1 MRLRWCL
8 LLHTFRAA
16 SLGAQGYLPGEPNN
30 RGSWK
35 QNNIQFVHSPATP
48 PPPAIGPCTPV
59 VTLTGPNPLANLGP
73 PFAAAPACDTRT
85 LPARIA
91 ELESVCGDGSA
102 CDLGCATLLLPLLD
116 DCRPLLDR
124 LCEPANTQP
133 FCRLWCQSSSLQDGG
148 HWLKP
153 ELHAAATGAVHD
165 CFVAMRSDDGVDGV
179 EDGEA
184 AIFSTARAGC
194 LAIPKTTLV
203 GYLADLH
210 EQVRLSPIDA
220 IHPTRIQACTGT

>member
-1 MRLRWCL
+1 M
-8 LLHTFRAA
+8 LHTFRAA

-91 ELESVCGDGSA
+91 ELESVCGEVKYS
-102 CDLGCATLLLPLLD
+102 
-116 DCRPLLDR
+116 
-124 LCEPANTQP
+124 Q
-133 FCRLWCQSSSLQDGG
+133 
-148 HWLKP
+148 
-153 ELHAAATGAVHD
+153 
-165 CFVAMRSDDGVDGV
+165 FVG
-179 EDGEA
+179 
-184 AIFSTARAGC
+184 IFSNE
-194 LAIPKTTLV
+194 LV
-203 GYLADLH
+203 AVPRGGSRGKSRFHSEVNSGYF
-210 EQVRLSPIDA
+210 
-220 IHPTRIQACTGT
+220 TRCEDYFLKNILFL